1 MKRITIKDLTG
12 LDLTFAEMLFIVEY
26 QKDNDARRAAK
37 VAGYAPDEGLSI
49 REKPEVRK
57 ALLYLLESRLDKV
70 EIDAEWV
77 LREAVDNHHISRQ
90 KGNMSASNKAL
101 DLIARHAAVDA
112 MSAEKVTVNTS
123 EEIRARLQRG
133 RERAAGINN
142 EPSFL

>member
-12 LDLTFAEMLFIVEY
+12 LDLTFAEMLFVVEY

-37 VAGYAPDEGLSI
+37 VAGYAPDEGLGI
-49 REKPEVRK
+49 REKPEVKK

>member
-133 RERAAGINN
+133 RERAAGINK